1 MKNLSMRT
9 LRRLYHNKK
18 MWEERKFKKATSLKD
33 FVKVNKSKLAEGVEN
48 MSPKAEKL
56 LL

>member
-1 MKNLSMRT
+1 MKHLSMRT

-18 MWEERKFKKATSLKD
+18 MWEERKFEKATSLKG
-33 FVKVNKSKLAEGVEN
+33 FAKVNKSKLAEGVEN
-48 MSPKAEKL
+48 MSPKVEKL